1 MKYIFK
7 SFLFIFVFQ
16 ISKELQITPA
26 HKYLI
31 DKIAFIIGKFIQNVD
46 ANNKSKFFKSDCAK
60 HLLKEVFTNEYLLI
74 EIIYNCGFD
83 SSRLSDE
90 KNCLM
95 NKWAYYLLTFESDNS
110 INYTKGLKSFLEHKI
125 FHVGLCLWKECF
137 EEFIIF
143 FRNNELIEK
152 IFPKTKGVKLF
163 GINLPFEDDIRKKIN
178 TSNIHNYIFNQ
189 DKNSTTN
196 KIPTTNQKEEC
207 QNKTSLQNYIFCL
220 YQEDFLS
227 NIQFFLIIY
236 IMVRIIFT
244 FYFKTLNNNNEEYFN
259 ASLQEIDINI
269 PLNKDDISEKD
280 EVRNYLINHKDITET
295 NIYKFS
301 KGLSFLSSLEYLF
314 HSNKKKP
321 INQLLGIRVIIVF
334 LIISCE
340 NCFALFKIPNIGMS
354 IYNVIDSYFFFI
366 IKILTYTYDF
376 YKVICGAILGYIFLD
391 YFKNNN
397 QSKISMKDIFKFYL
411 VCLPYVSSFFILYF
425 ISETLIKIIGEFYYP
440 TVHFQYFTQYI
451 LNYNCSSMYKL
462 FFPFQQNENNN
473 CYKST
478 YFLVSEF
485 YCFIFLT
492 SISFFLIKRRAKI
505 LDYSMFFL
513 LNALSLILYILGYC
527 RFIEEENFNYSISK
541 IFGNIDTIKKPHL
554 FFILYYLGF
563 NLGITYFYRKNITY
577 FSRNFFSKEEFFYLP
592 FKYNYDTFDY
602 LSKSSKLFKKISRIL
617 IFLLI
622 ILLAFNYTLLRK
634 YDDNNNNFTL
644 ILNKNEIIKFIYY
657 FEGLFAGLLFVLF
670 LLIFL
675 IASNIEFL
683 EKLFSN
689 DISLSVN
696 KLAFIIFNC
705 TTSIIVIV
713 YSSENY
719 NSYFNIKNILL
730 TSFPISIFIISFSLF
745 YGILI
750 ELPITFYSNQ
760 FLLKNRKV
768 KH

>member
-16 ISKELQITPA
+16 ISKEINITPA

-31 DKIAFIIGKFIQNVD
+31 DKMAFIVGKFIQNVD
-46 ANNKSKFFKSDCAK
+46 EKNKTKFFKSECGQ
-60 HLLKEVFTNEYLLI
+60 HMFKEIFTNDYLLVD
-74 EIIYNCGFD
+74 IIFNFGYD
-83 SSRLSDE
+83 SSKLSDE
-90 KNCLM
+90 KNCLI
-95 NKWAYYLLTFESDNS
+95 NKWAYYLLTYESDNS
-110 INYTKGLKSFLEHKI
+110 INYTKGLYSFLEHKV

-137 EEFIIF
+137 EEFIDLF
-143 FRNNELIEK
+143 KNNETIGK
-152 IFPKTKGVKLF
+152 IFPKTKGVKIF
-163 GINLPFEDDIRKKIN
+163 GINFPFDDDIRKKIN
-178 TSNIHNYIFNQ
+178 ESNIHNYIFNQ
-189 DKNSTTN
+189 EKNSTTN
-196 KIPTTNQKEEC
+196 KKEEC
-207 QNKTSLQNYIFCL
+207 QNKISLQNYIFCL
-220 YQEDFLS
+220 YQEDFLT

-236 IMVRIIFT
+236 IMARIIFT
-244 FYFKTLNNNNEEYFN
+244 FYFKTLNNNNEENFN
-259 ASLQEIDINI
+259 TSLQEIDINI

-280 EVRNYLINHKDITET
+280 EVRNYLIDHTDITET

-366 IKILTYTYDF
+366 IKILTYSYDF

-391 YFKNNN
+391 YFKKNE
-397 QSKISMKDIFKFYL
+397 QSKFSIKTIFKFYL

-425 ISETLIKIIGEFYYP
+425 ISEKLIKIIGEYYYP
-440 TVHFQYFTQYI
+440 TVHFQFFTQYI
-451 LNYNCSSMYKL
+451 LNYNCSSDYTL
-462 FFPFQQNENNN
+462 FFPFKQDENNN

-492 SISFFLIKRRAKI
+492 SISFLLIKKRARI
-505 LDYSMFFL
+505 LDYSMFCL
-513 LNALSLILYILGYC
+513 LNALSLILYILGYWG
-527 RFIEEENFNYSISK
+527 FKEEENFSYSISK
-541 IFGNIDTIKKPHL
+541 IFGNINTIKKPHL

-563 NLGITYFYRKNITY
+563 NFGIIYYYRKNITH
-577 FSRNFFSKEEFFYLP
+577 FSPNFFSKDEILIP
-592 FKYNYDTFDY
+592 FKYNYDTFKY

-617 IFLLI
+617 ILVLI
-622 ILLAFNYTLLRK
+622 ILLPFNYTLLRK
-634 YDDNNNNFTL
+634 YDDNDNNNNFIL
-644 ILNKNEIIKFIYY
+644 ILKENEIIKFIYY

-675 IASNIEFL
+675 IASNIEPL

-713 YSSENY
+713 YSSESY

-745 YGILI
+745 YGTLI

-760 FLLKNRKV
+760 FLSKNRKE

>member
-1 MKYIFK
+1 
-7 SFLFIFVFQ
+7 
-16 ISKELQITPA
+16 
-26 HKYLI
+26 
-31 DKIAFIIGKFIQNVD
+31 
-46 ANNKSKFFKSDCAK
+46 
-60 HLLKEVFTNEYLLI
+60 
-74 EIIYNCGFD
+74 
-83 SSRLSDE
+83 
-90 KNCLM
+90 
-95 NKWAYYLLTFESDNS
+95 
-110 INYTKGLKSFLEHKI
+110 
-125 FHVGLCLWKECF
+125 
-137 EEFIIF
+137 
-143 FRNNELIEK
+143 
-152 IFPKTKGVKLF
+152 
-163 GINLPFEDDIRKKIN
+163 
-178 TSNIHNYIFNQ
+178 
-189 DKNSTTN
+189 
-196 KIPTTNQKEEC
+196 
-207 QNKTSLQNYIFCL
+207 
-220 YQEDFLS
+220 
-227 NIQFFLIIY
+227 
-236 IMVRIIFT
+236 MVRIIFT

-259 ASLQEIDINI
+259 TSLQEIDINI
-269 PLNKDDISEKD
+269 PFNKDDISEKD

-301 KGLSFLSSLEYLF
+301 KGLSFLSNLEYLF

-321 INQLLGIRVIIVF
+321 INELLGIRVIIVF

-354 IYNVIDSYFFFI
+354 IYNVLDSYFFFI
-366 IKILTYTYDF
+366 IKILTYSYDF

-391 YFKNNN
+391 YFKNND
-397 QSKISMKDIFKFYL
+397 QSKISIKAIFKFYL

-425 ISETLIKIIGEFYYP
+425 ISEKLIKLIGEHYYP

-451 LNYNCSSMYKL
+451 LNYHCSFNYTL
-462 FFPFQQNENNN
+462 FFPYQQNENNN

-492 SISFFLIKRRAKI
+492 SISFLLIKRRAKI
-505 LDYSMFFL
+505 LDYSMFIL
-513 LNALSLILYILGYC
+513 LNSLSLLLYILGYC
-527 RFIEEENFNYSISK
+527 GFIDEEKFDYSISK
-541 IFGNIDTIKKPHL
+541 IFGNINSIKKPHL

-577 FSRNFFSKEEFFYLP
+577 ISRNFFSEDKFFYIP

-602 LSKSSKLFKKISRIL
+602 LSKSSKFFKKISRIL
-617 IFLLI
+617 ILLLI
-622 ILLAFNYTLLRK
+622 ILLPFNYTLLRK
-634 YDDNNNNFTL
+634 CDDNNSNFTL

-705 TTSIIVIV
+705 TSSIIVVV

-760 FLLKNRKV
+760 FLLKNRKE
-768 KH
+768 KY